1 MTSRRLLLT
10 LVLNS
15 CVLSTFVRECVYPFV
30 LGVLSCRKNNKKK
43 TFFKH
48 FCWIIV
54 AGHVITFPF
63 FLSFFFVSLFVQASF
78 CRLLSSLLQPTG
90 FHPFFF
96 SVVHLYLLVAFLC
109 VVKYISVKDMKGQ
122 MTSSAHHYVD
132 NNMSAKLFICHLPH

>member
-96 SVVHLYLLVAFLC
+96 FRCPSIFTCCISLCGKVHFRQRYERANDIISTSLC
-109 VVKYISVKDMKGQ
+109 R
-122 MTSSAHHYVD
+122 
-132 NNMSAKLFICHLPH
+132 